1 MAPPHRTCSSPA
13 TLLCII
19 LLGLQ
24 YVDALRSPPP
34 RPNFLIIMADDL
46 GIGDLGCYGNTSIRT
61 PNIDRLA
68 EDGVRLTQ
76 YLAAESV
83 CTPSRA
89 AFLTGRYPIRS
100 GMTSGNGHRV
110 LQWAAGA
117 GGLPP
122 KEITFA
128 RILQGQGYVTGLVG
142 KWHLGLSCRTVSDL
156 CHHPLNHGFHHFLGL
171 PLGMMGDCAGAE
183 PSEKRAGL
191 ERRLRGAGRA
201 LAAVAVAIAA
211 LAWGRGRGLAP
222 ACWAPWAAIAL
233 GAVAAIF
240 EAGSYVVGGAVARYD
255 CFLMRN
261 ATVTQQPLQLDH
273 VTPLL
278 LREAKDFLRRHR
290 HAPFLLFLSL
300 LHTHT
305 PLVTSPE
312 FRGRSAHGRYGDN
325 VEEMD
330 WVVGQILE
338 VLEHEGLTDST
349 LVHFTSDNGAWLEA
363 QAGGEQLGG
372 SNGVFRGGKGMG
384 GWEGGIRVPG
394 VFRWPGVLP
403 RGRVLDQPVSLMDVF
418 PTVVRL
424 GGGVLPS
431 DREIDGRDL
440 LPLLRGETWHSAH
453 EVLLHYCEVFLHA
466 VRWVQRDSGQ
476 VWKAHFVTPTFDP
489 LGSGSCSGAGGAAA
503 VCPCVGKVEEHDPPL
518 LFELTSDP
526 GEVRPLRAPA
536 KMSEAPNL
544 TAAITSEA
552 VTAAMATAARVR
564 QEYDMLRPTA
574 GHVPQQMGSL
584 YNLWLPWLQPCCGH
598 FPACACDLEG
608 GSRK

>member
-13 TLLCII
+13 TLLCIV
-19 LLGLQ
+19 LLSLR

-201 LAAVAVAIAA
+201 LAAVAVAITA

-222 ACWAPWAAIAL
+222 TCWAPWAAIAL

-261 ATVTQQPLQLDH
+261 ATVTQQPLQVDH

-278 LREAKDFLRRHR
+278 LREAKDFLRRSADCR
-290 HAPFLLFLSL
+290 DISGSL
-300 LHTHT
+300 LR
-305 PLVTSPE
+305 PP
-312 FRGRSAHGRYGDN
+312 FA
-325 VEEMD
+325 
-330 WVVGQILE
+330 
-338 VLEHEGLTDST
+338 
-349 LVHFTSDNGAWLEA
+349 
-363 QAGGEQLGG
+363 AG
-372 SNGVFRGGKGMG
+372 
-384 GWEGGIRVPG
+384 
-394 VFRWPGVLP
+394 
-403 RGRVLDQPVSLMDVF
+403 
-418 PTVVRL
+418 
-424 GGGVLPS
+424 
-431 DREIDGRDL
+431 
-440 LPLLRGETWHSAH
+440 
-453 EVLLHYCEVFLHA
+453 
-466 VRWVQRDSGQ
+466 
-476 VWKAHFVTPTFDP
+476 
-489 LGSGSCSGAGGAAA
+489 
-503 VCPCVGKVEEHDPPL
+503 
-518 LFELTSDP
+518 
-526 GEVRPLRAPA
+526 
-536 KMSEAPNL
+536 
-544 TAAITSEA
+544 
-552 VTAAMATAARVR
+552 
-564 QEYDMLRPTA
+564 
-574 GHVPQQMGSL
+574 
-584 YNLWLPWLQPCCGH
+584 
-598 FPACACDLEG
+598 
-608 GSRK
+608 